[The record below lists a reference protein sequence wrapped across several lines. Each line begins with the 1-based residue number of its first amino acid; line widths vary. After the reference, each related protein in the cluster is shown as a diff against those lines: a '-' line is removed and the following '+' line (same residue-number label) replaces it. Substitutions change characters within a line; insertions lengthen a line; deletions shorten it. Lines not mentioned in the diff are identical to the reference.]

1 MYLILFYYILL
12 IYIFIYLDGKMYIRY
27 KGEKKYFALDE
38 YEALELVKEIIEF
51 MRFVEWK
58 KEHIF

>member
-1 MYLILFYYILL
+1 
-12 IYIFIYLDGKMYIRY
+12 MYIRY